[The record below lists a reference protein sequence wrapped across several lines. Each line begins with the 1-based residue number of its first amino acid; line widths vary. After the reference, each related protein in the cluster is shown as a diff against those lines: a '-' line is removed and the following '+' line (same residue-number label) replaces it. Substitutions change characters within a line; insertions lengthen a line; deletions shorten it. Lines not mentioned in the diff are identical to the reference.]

1 MIMKWVLIILF
12 AAIQALPAEIIYQ
25 NDFQKAELGSAPS
38 DFLIVEGDFTVK
50 EDGSN
55 KFLQL
60 PGAPLDSFSFL
71 FGPKQ
76 SENVAVQARI
86 FATAKGRRYPVF
98 DIGLNGLGGYK
109 IRVTPAKKQLEL
121 YRGDVQKAAVP
132 YNWTAGKWTHLRLQ
146 VTKPGDAEW
155 KIEGKAW
162 SEGEKEPAQHQ
173 ISFTDTQ
180 APQRERA
187 SAGAMPY
194 SGTPILFDDLIVST
208 VAK

>member
-1 MIMKWVLIILF
+1 MKWVLIILLT
-12 AAIQALPAEIIYQ
+12 AISALPAEVIYQ
-25 NDFQKAELGSAPS
+25 SDFQKAELGSAPM

-50 EDGSN
+50 EEGSN
-55 KFLQL
+55 KFLEL

-76 SENVAVQARI
+76 SENVVLQARI

-109 IRVTPAKKQLEL
+109 LRVTPAKKQLEL
-121 YRGDVQKAAVP
+121 YRGDAQKAAVP
-132 YNWTAGKWTHLRLQ
+132 YTWTAGKWTQLKLQ
-146 VTKPGDAEW
+146 VTKPGDGEW

-162 SEGEKEPAQHQ
+162 SEGEKEPAEPL
-173 ISFTDTQ
+173 ITFTDTQ

-194 SGTPILFDDLIVST
+194 SGTPILFDDLTVCT